1 MIKNLKY
8 PPIKYNLKKIP
19 EILVY
24 YSRKTSYYHDFV
36 MGKTSKPYATC
47 RMYCNVTNLHY
58 DNKLFKSLIV
68 FLIESKPRK
77 QGLGFKML
85 DVIQQFSKKKG
96 CEGRFHL
103 FATAQYA
110 MDDAPHIFYR
120 KYGMTSGDKKID
132 KKLDKFIKKGKNA
145 TYKDF
150 NSMLM
155 YYFPPNLE
163 KEKPKLTCFEKLK
176 KFVSKIF
183 N

>member
-24 YSRKTSYYHDFV
+24 YSRKTPDYHDFV

-47 RMYCNVTNLHY
+47 RMYCKPTYLNIENDTFPSVFVH
-58 DNKLFKSLIV
+58 LIA
-68 FLIESKPRK
+68 SKPKR

-85 DVIQQFSKKKG
+85 DVVKKFSEKQG
-96 CEGRFHL
+96 CDGRFHL
-103 FATAQYA
+103 FADVTFSP
-110 MDDAPHIFYR
+110 DEVSHLFYR
-120 KYGMTSGDKKID
+120 KYGMTTGDKKLD
-132 KKLDKFIKKGKNA
+132 AKLDKFIKKGQTL
-145 TYKDF
+145 TYKDI

-155 YYFPPNLE
+155 YYPPFPTIK
-163 KEKPKLTCFEKLK
+163 KEKLSLWEKFK
-176 KFVSKIF
+176 